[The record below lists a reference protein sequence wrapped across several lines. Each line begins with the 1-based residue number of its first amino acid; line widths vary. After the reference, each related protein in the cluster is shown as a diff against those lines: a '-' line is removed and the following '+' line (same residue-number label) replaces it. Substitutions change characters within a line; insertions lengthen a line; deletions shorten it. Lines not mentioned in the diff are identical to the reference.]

1 MAKNPIK
8 FYLDLLVTFTPLVLL
23 IVAGFWIASKFIA
36 PPVPK
41 HITISTGNENGA
53 YYYFA
58 EKYRDELKKNGITLD
73 IISSSG
79 SLENIERLQ
88 HNKADIAFIQ
98 GGTATEE
105 EGLVS
110 LGSLYYEPVWIFVN
124 SNITIRQ
131 LKDFS
136 GLRISTGPDGSGTQV
151 IAQILLGLN
160 EINGQNSSLV
170 AHTNDEAADYLLDHK
185 IDVAFFV
192 ASAKTPVIQ
201 KLFHDNRV
209 YLLNLERAK
218 AYSLMLSYLSEI
230 SLAEGI
236 VDLPRNIPNQAISLI
251 APTANL
257 IVRDDLHSALQVLLL
272 EAAKKIHSGPGLFS
286 PAGEFP
292 TVKSTVTPV
301 SEIAERYFKVGPPFL
316 MRYLPFSVAIF
327 IDRMIVLL
335 IPLLALML
343 PLIKIIPPLYR
354 WRVRSNIYRRYNEL
368 QKVENKI
375 FDHPLTMDERHELTK
390 ELERIETEVISVKT
404 PLSYADQLYNLLMH
418 IDLVKKKIK
427 AEKSGPQNH
436 S

>member
-1 MAKNPIK
+1 MAKKPIK
-8 FYLDLLVTFTPLVLL
+8 FYLDLLVTFAPLVLL

-41 HITISTGNENGA
+41 HITISTGNENDA

-58 EKYRDELKKNGITLD
+58 EKYRDELKKEGITLD

-88 HNKADIAFIQ
+88 QNKADIAFIQ
-98 GGTATEE
+98 GGTATEI
-105 EGLVS
+105 EGLES
-110 LGSLYYEPVWIFVN
+110 LGSLYYEPVWIFLN
-124 SNITIRQ
+124 SNITTKQ
-131 LKDFS
+131 LNDFS

-160 EINGQNSSLV
+160 EINGQNSTLLT
-170 AHTNDEAADYLLDHK
+170 HTNDEAANNLLDHK

-201 KLFHDNRV
+201 KLFHDKRV

-218 AYSLMLSYLSEI
+218 AYSLMLSYLSKI

-236 VDLPRNIPNQAISLI
+236 IDLQQNIPDQAISLI

-257 IVRDDLHSALQVLLL
+257 LVRDDLHSALQVLLL

-286 PAGEFP
+286 PADEFP
-292 TVKSTVTPV
+292 TVRNTVTPV

-343 PLIKIIPPLYR
+343 PLIKIMPPLYR
-354 WRVRSNIYRRYNEL
+354 WRVRSNIYRRYDEL

-375 FDHPLTMDERHELTK
+375 YDHPLTMDERHELTA

-418 IDLVKKKIK
+418 IDLVRKKIK
-427 AEKSGPQNH
+427 PEKSA
-436 S
+436 